1 MDTIIFFFFV
11 GYLTQLIEQQNI
23 AKLND
28 TVNSVQLK
36 IEQDLSGSYET
47 STKIRDKSYEYLS
60 IFMKFHGH

>member
-1 MDTIIFFFFV
+1 MKIMDTIIFFFFV

-47 STKIRDKSYEYLS
+47 STKIRD
-60 IFMKFHGH
+60 